1 MSEII
6 GIIASVIG
14 IATFIWGIYKFI
26 GQTEYKKIFKVI
38 DEHFQR
44 WKESDY
50 SSRGGTLI
58 EYSRFLKINR
68 FRSKFRK
75 VEKDKM
81 AFLLRNAVQNGMGGQ
96 WGKWLAMNTNN
107 EKIVEPLILALDGT
121 AGEKPMWRSAYILEK
136 IFTKEINQVA
146 VQLKPELMNN
156 EYVKLAI
163 EVIRTTGVEKYLENI
178 LQNKNEQGKRK
189 SDAQLLLQEIEA
201 FSKEIDN
208 FTIKQSVRKVWLKD
222 I

>member
-6 GIIASVIG
+6 GLIASVIG
-14 IATFIWGIYKFI
+14 IATFIWGIVKLI
-26 GQTEYKKIFKVI
+26 VWTEYKKILKVI
-38 DEHFQR
+38 DAHFQR
-44 WKESDY
+44 WEESDF

-58 EYSRFLKINR
+58 EYSKFLEINR

-75 VEKDKM
+75 AEKDRM

-96 WGKWLAMNTNN
+96 WGKWLTMNTNN
-107 EKIVEPLILALDGT
+107 EKIVYPLILSLDGT

-136 IFTKEINQVA
+136 IFRKDISQV
-146 VQLKPELMNN
+146 VDRLNPELENN
-156 EYVKLAI
+156 ENVKLAI
-163 EVIRTTGVEKYLENI
+163 KIMSMTGVEKYLENI
-178 LQNKNEQGKRK
+178 LQSEQGKRK
-189 SDAQLLLQEIEA
+189 SDAQLLLQEIKT

-208 FTIKQSVRKVWLKD
+208 FTIKQSIREVWLKD